1 MIISANPPIELPLEQ
16 LTPDQKWQVFQFL
29 WKDVI
34 EDHANDIEP
43 PSWQEPILRQRL
55 EKIESG
61 KAVWHD
67 LDQAFDDLRNE
78 LK

>member
-1 MIISANPPIELPLEQ
+1 MIFSANPPIDLPIEK
-16 LTPDQKWQVFQFL
+16 LTAAQKWELFQFL
-29 WKDVI
+29 WQDVV
-34 EDHANDIEP
+34 EDHENDIAP
-43 PSWQEPILRQRL
+43 PSWHEPILRQRL

-61 KAVWHD
+61 KAVWQD